1 MMFYDVIDKIRFIT
15 LILSGIF
22 AILVWTCMPLIL
34 IIPSIVYAEVVFMTL
49 GLIFAFVTLVLIIC
63 DGT

>member
-1 MMFYDVIDKIRFIT
+1 MFYNVIDKISFVT
-15 LILSGIF
+15 LLLAGIF
-22 AILVWTCMPLIL
+22 AILVWTCMPLML
-34 IIPSIVYAEVVFMTL
+34 IIPSIIYAEVVFMTL